1 MAIARTT
8 FQCRCGERIPV
19 AVTVGKPKP
28 DASRTVLT
36 VSFDKGQ
43 FLQDYAAHVMSA
55 PELPAHAPYVI
66 RPLSDLETP

>member
-1 MAIARTT
+1 MAIVRTT
-8 FQCRCGERIPV
+8 FQCRCGGRIPL

-28 DASRTVLT
+28 DASRTV
-36 VSFDKGQ
+36 SFDEGQ